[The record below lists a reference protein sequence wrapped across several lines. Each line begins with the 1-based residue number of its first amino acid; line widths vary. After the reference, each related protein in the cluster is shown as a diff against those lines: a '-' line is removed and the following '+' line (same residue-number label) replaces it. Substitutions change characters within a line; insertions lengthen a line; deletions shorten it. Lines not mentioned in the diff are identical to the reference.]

1 MASVIDLGVREVK
14 LKEKLIIYYL
24 SATLAILLF
33 VGFAVLNAIKSLSIN
48 SMEQQ
53 LIGQSSLAELYISQ
67 LHALQNESSKE
78 LSDETAQYVI
88 GKLGLVF
95 GNIHIYDRNLRLQAT
110 SKNSME
116 TNITDI
122 ENTKILDA
130 AAKGDYAYLVKNST
144 AFFAS
149 PITFEGNTIC
159 ILEIIYP
166 MSFLESLISGVSNIL
181 FFGALVFTVL
191 MTLISIYMA
200 ARMTKPINKLAEMAN
215 NYANRIFTPLEIK
228 GSDEISK
235 LSRSFNE
242 MGIQLQDYIQRQK
255 QFVSNVSHELRT
267 PLTAIKGYS
276 EFLADEIGD
285 RPELKKAVFHLNNES
300 DRLAKLVDEV
310 LTLSRIETGR
320 EEFYLDKVNL
330 SDLIE
335 DTIEKMMLRAQKYEI
350 KIVTSITPKVY
361 VKGDKEKLVQVIVN
375 LLDNAFK
382 YSPSHSTVRVSLS
395 KEIAEAIF
403 MVVDQGIGIPK
414 KDRTKVF
421 EGFYRADNARSIS
434 GTGLGLSIVKH
445 IVDAHNGSI
454 KLTDGVEGGTTA
466 ILRLPIE
473 T

>member
-1 MASVIDLGVREVK
+1 MK
-14 LKEKLIIYYL
+14 LKEKLILYYL
-24 SATLAILLF
+24 SATFVILFF

-48 SMEQQ
+48 TMEQQ

-67 LHALQNESSKE
+67 LHALQNEGSDE

-95 GNIHIYDRNLRLQAT
+95 GNIRIYDNNLRLQAA
-110 SKNSME
+110 SKDNTEIS
-116 TNITDI
+116 ITDM
-122 ENTKILDA
+122 ENTEILSA
-130 AAKGDYAYLVKNST
+130 AAKGDYAYLVRNST

-149 PITFEGNTIC
+149 PITFEGNPIG

-181 FFGALVFTVL
+181 FFGAFIFAVL
-191 MTLISIYMA
+191 MTLISIYIA
-200 ARMTKPINKLAEMAN
+200 ARLTKPIHKLAEVAN
-215 NYANRIFTPLEIK
+215 NYANRIFTPVEIK
-228 GSDEISK
+228 GSDEISQ
-235 LSRSFNE
+235 LSRSFNA

-285 RPELKKAVFHLNNES
+285 RPDLKKAVFHLNNES

-320 EEFYLDKVNL
+320 EEFHLDKLNL
-330 SDLIE
+330 SSLIK
-335 DTIEKMMLRAQKYEI
+335 DTTEKLLLRAQKYEI
-350 KIVTSITPKVY
+350 KIVSDITPEVY
-361 VKGDKEKLVQVIVN
+361 VRGDKEKLVQVIVN

-382 YSPSHSTVRVSLS
+382 YSPPQSTVRVSLY
-395 KEIAEAIF
+395 KETAEAIL
-403 MVVDQGIGIPK
+403 MVVDQGIGIPE
-414 KDRTKVF
+414 KDRLKVF
-421 EGFYRADNARSIS
+421 DRFYRAENAHSIS

-445 IVDAHNGSI
+445 IVDAHGGSI
-454 KLTDGVEGGTTA
+454 KFTEGVEGGTTA
-466 ILRLPIE
+466 ILRLPAE
-473 T
+473 A